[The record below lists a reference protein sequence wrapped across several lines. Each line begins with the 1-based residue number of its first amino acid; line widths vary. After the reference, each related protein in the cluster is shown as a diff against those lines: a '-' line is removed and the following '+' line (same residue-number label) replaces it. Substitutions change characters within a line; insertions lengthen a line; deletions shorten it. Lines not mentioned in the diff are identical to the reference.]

1 MVVHFHV
8 LITTQFH
15 QLDALA
21 YFVLLA
27 LNTPHQM
34 VALGDPWPTLRMH
47 LIDLQGLLDIFAEA
61 IVSSK
66 VDKGYGSAQV
76 DICYFLSFFT
86 VQLKRDAQGMLVEGD
101 YFLFMRC
108 LGLLTFF
115 GVVDSYSSVN
125 QSMKH

>member
-15 QLDALA
+15 QLDALGHLI
-21 YFVLLA
+21 LLT
-27 LNTPHQM
+27 LHTPHQV
-34 VALGDPWPTLRMH
+34 VALSNPWPTLRMH
-47 LIDLQGLLDIFAEA
+47 LIDLQGLLDIFAEV

-76 DICYFLSFFT
+76 NICYFLSFFAI
-86 VQLKRDAQGMLVEGD
+86 QFKRDAQGMLVEGD
-101 YFLFMRC
+101 DFLFMRC
-108 LGLLTFF
+108 LGLLIFF